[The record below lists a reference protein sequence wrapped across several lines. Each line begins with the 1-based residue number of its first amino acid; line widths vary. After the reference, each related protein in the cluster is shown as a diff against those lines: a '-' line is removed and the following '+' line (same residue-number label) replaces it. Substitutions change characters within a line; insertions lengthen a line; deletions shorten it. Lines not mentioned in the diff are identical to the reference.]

1 MLSIIGFYRRE
12 ILEELFKLWALDAIK
27 NKVENQFAWISM
39 TLRTTVVTKYN
50 EKGPLN

>member
-27 NKVENQFAWISM
+27 NNVENQFAWISM
-39 TLRTTVVTKYN
+39 TLRTTFVTEYN